1 MINIIIIGTGNVSY
15 HFSEVIL
22 KKNNLRLIEICG
34 RKNSIPEYFNKSIS
48 YSNNI
53 SKIQSADIYLICVS
67 DNAIG
72 SVNSQLNINDK
83 SIVIHSSGSTDM
95 NCLSKHKKHGVLYPL
110 QTFSLNSQ
118 VDFNNIP
125 IIVEASA
132 NEELI
137 RIKELSSI
145 LSKKVIECNSKQR
158 LSIHI
163 SAVFANNF
171 SNHMN
176 VIAEEILEANNIDP
190 NILKPL
196 ILETSK
202 KTQYL
207 KFKEAQTGPAKR
219 NDQITVEKHLILLKE
234 TKHFDIYKKITE
246 EIIKSNHEL

>member
-22 KKNNLRLIEICG
+22 KKNNLRLIEVCG
-34 RKNSIPEYFNKSIS
+34 RKNTIPEHFNKSIS

-53 SKIQSADIYLICVS
+53 NKIQSADIYLICVS
-67 DNAIG
+67 DNAIE
-72 SVNSQLNINDK
+72 SVNSQLNINEE
-83 SIVIHSSGSTDM
+83 SIVVHSSGSTEM

-125 IIVEASA
+125 IIIEASA

-137 RIKELSSI
+137 RIKKLSSI
-145 LSKKVIECNSKQR
+145 LSQKVVECNSTQR
-158 LSIHI
+158 QSIHI

-190 NILKPL
+190 NILRPL

-219 NDQITVEKHLILLKE
+219 NDKITIEKHLILLKK